1 MKLETNT
8 IEILRNFAS
17 INPNL
22 VVKANKPLDTINDAK
37 SIYATASP
45 TFDVD
50 FGIYDLNEF
59 MNVYGLIG
67 STDAELEFSD
77 KSVKISEGGIS
88 ANYRFADPNILT
100 HPQKSISMPSVDVTV
115 SFSKAQLGQ
124 LRKAAA
130 VLGQSVLSIV
140 GNSGKITARISD
152 PKNSSANSFELLLDS
167 SNDNTDSF
175 DFHILIANL
184 KLLNGDYS
192 VELSKRFISHWTHAS
207 AGVQYYIALEKTSTF
222 NS

>member
-8 IEILRNFAS
+8 IDILRNFAS

-22 VVKANKPLDTINDAK
+22 VVKANKNLDTINDAK
-37 SIYATASP
+37 SIYATANK

-67 STDAELEFSD
+67 SADAELEFSD

-100 HPQKSISMPSVDVTV
+100 HPQKSISMPSVDVTLTFAN
-115 SFSKAQLGQ
+115 SQLAQ

-140 GNSGKITARISD
+140 GNSGKIVARISD
-152 PKNSSANSFELLLDS
+152 PKNSSSNSFELLLDS
-167 SNDNTDSF
+167 SNANTDSF
-175 DFHILIANL
+175 DFHILISNL
-184 KLLNGDYS
+184 KVLNGDYS
-192 VELSKRFISHWTHAS
+192 VELSKRFISHWTNAS
-207 AGVQYYIALEKTSTF
+207 VGVEYYIALEKTSTF
-222 NS
+222 NG